1 MKLTVTQ
8 KMASLA
14 GSALLGI
21 ALLAG
26 LGQQQMNKVFEAANF
41 GNEKTVP
48 SLMTLD
54 DAVRSF
60 SQIRVRVYRHV
71 LNNDATKTAA
81 IDKSIKDAQD
91 QTEKAFKD
99 YESLASDDKDRQMLA
114 ANRALLKEYTA
125 TLEPV
130 LALSRQNK
138 TAEARDALP
147 QVAALAE
154 KLNTAI
160 DDQIAYSAQLGKKS
174 ADEAAAAKASALNLS
189 LLIAA
194 LTLGVVGLIAF
205 TVTRAFLRQLGGEP
219 EAAAD

>member
-26 LGQQQMNKVFEAANF
+26 LGQQQMNKVFEAANY
-41 GNEKTVP
+41 GNENTVP
-48 SLMTLD
+48 SLMLLD

-71 LNNDATKTAA
+71 LNNDGAKTAA

-114 ANRALLKEYTA
+114 ANRALLKDYTA
-125 TLEPV
+125 ALEPA

-138 TAEARDALP
+138 STEARDALP
-147 QVAALAE
+147 QAAALAE

-160 DDQIAYSAQLGKKS
+160 DDQIAYNAQVGKKS
-174 ADEAAAAKASALNLS
+174 GDEAAAAKASALNLS
-189 LLIAA
+189 LFIAA

-219 EAAAD
+219 